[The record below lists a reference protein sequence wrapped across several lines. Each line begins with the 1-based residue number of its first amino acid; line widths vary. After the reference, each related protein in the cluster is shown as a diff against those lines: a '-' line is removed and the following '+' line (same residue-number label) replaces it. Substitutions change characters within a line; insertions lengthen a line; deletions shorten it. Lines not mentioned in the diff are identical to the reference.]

1 MGKEVNKHLSEEDKQ
16 MVKSYMKRSSLMIKE
31 MQIESTISI
40 SDLLEWIFFLI
51 IYVMD
56 FWMKWIFL

>member
-40 SDLLEWIFFLI
+40 SDLLEWIFF
-51 IYVMD
+51 
-56 FWMKWIFL
+56 